1 MLNGKRYDALTGKL
15 VDADDAKSS
24 TTPAKI
30 KPVHAAG
37 GKVLDGFSKK
47 PARTH
52 GPAKVAHAVH
62 STPEHSKTLMR
73 KTVKK
78 PAVHTAAAPA
88 AAGHAAAQPK
98 TVIINHANPARELR
112 ANHFRKSAHIS
123 KFGKAVQSTTTVG
136 AILPVK
142 PAPGE
147 VATAANSA
155 IASTSQSLAALNPF
169 DLALERASS
178 HELPKH
184 KKSTVRRRLAKKLHI
199 STRTLNTGMGLAA
212 VLIRG
217 GFIAYQ
223 NVPNLAVRLAAT
235 RAGVHASLP
244 GYQPAGFA
252 LAGPIQYQPGE
263 ITLSYKSNNHDN
275 REFQVKQKA
284 SAWNSETLLDSFIN
298 ANKLAYQ
305 TYQDKGKT
313 IYIYD
318 GNNAT
323 WIDGGVWYQ
332 VNGSAALNS
341 DQLLRIA
348 GSL

>member
-1 MLNGKRYDALTGKL
+1 
-15 VDADDAKSS
+15 
-24 TTPAKI
+24 
-30 KPVHAAG
+30 
-37 GKVLDGFSKK
+37 
-47 PARTH
+47 
-52 GPAKVAHAVH
+52 
-62 STPEHSKTLMR
+62 MR
-73 KTVKK
+73 KAVKK
-78 PAVHTAAAPA
+78 PVVHKTKTAPPST
-88 AAGHAAAQPK
+88 QPK
-98 TVIINHANPARELR
+98 TVIINHANPAREIR
-112 ANHFRKSAHIS
+112 ANHVRQSTHIS
-123 KFGKAVQSTTTVG
+123 KFGKTMQSTTTVG

-142 PAPGE
+142 PAPGDAA
-147 VATAANSA
+147 ATAVSA
-155 IASTSQSLAALNPF
+155 IATTSQSLNSFNAAL
-169 DLALERASS
+169 EHASS

-184 KKSTVRRRLAKKLHI
+184 KKSTVRRRLARKLHI
-199 STRTLNTGMGLAA
+199 TTRTLNTGMGLAA
-212 VLIRG
+212 VLMLG

-263 ITLSYKSNNHDN
+263 ITLSYKSNNNDN

-284 SAWNSETLLDSFIN
+284 SSWNSETLLDSFIN